1 MGIIRRCHSHYA
13 FARGFTLIELMITVA
28 IVAILGAVAYPS
40 YQESVRKSRRAEARV
55 ALMDVLQ
62 QQERFMTQYNR
73 YLEFDEDATDVP
85 FKNFSGSERNKA
97 SFLVGARACTNQTIA
112 NCVEVFAIP
121 TYSDPFV
128 TELRITSTG
137 VKACTS
143 SKPSVCW
150 N

>member
-1 MGIIRRCHSHYA
+1 MGIIRRRCTHYA

-62 QQERFMTQYNR
+62 QQERYMTQYNS
-73 YLEFDEDATDVP
+73 YLAFTTSATDVP

-112 NCVEVFAIP
+112 NCVEVFATP
-121 TYSDPFV
+121 TYTDPFV

>member
-1 MGIIRRCHSHYA
+1 MGIVHLHRPQFA

-28 IVAILGAVAYPS
+28 IVAVLGAVAYPS

-55 ALMDVLQ
+55 ALMEVLQ
-62 QQERFMTQYNR
+62 QQERYMTQYNR

-85 FKNFSGSERNKA
+85 FKNFSGSERSKA

-112 NCVEVFAIP
+112 NCVEVFAVP

-128 TELRITSTG
+128 SELRITSTG
-137 VKACTS
+137 VKTCTS

>member
-1 MGIIRRCHSHYA
+1 MGIVHLHRPQCA
-13 FARGFTLIELMITVA
+13 LARGFTLIELMITVA
-28 IVAILGAVAYPS
+28 IVAVLGAVAYPS

-55 ALMDVLQ
+55 ALMEVLQ
-62 QQERFMTQYNR
+62 QQERYMTQYNR

-85 FKNFSGSERNKA
+85 FKNFSGSERSKA

-112 NCVEVFAIP
+112 NCVEVFAVP

-128 TELRITSTG
+128 SELRITSTG
-137 VKACTS
+137 VKTCTS